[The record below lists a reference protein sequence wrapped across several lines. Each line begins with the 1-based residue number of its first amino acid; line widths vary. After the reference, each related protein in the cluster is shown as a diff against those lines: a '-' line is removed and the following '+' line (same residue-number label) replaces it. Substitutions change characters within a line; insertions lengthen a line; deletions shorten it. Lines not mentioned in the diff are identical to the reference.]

1 MESDIVSGVMID
13 LIHSF
18 MHAVMITGFVFVM
31 MMVIEYINVQTNGL
45 WQKSI
50 SKNKAKQYLLASLL
64 GAIPGC
70 LGSFTSVALF
80 SHRLISFGAIVATM
94 IATSGDEAFVMFA
107 MFPAKALLL
116 TAILFVISIGA
127 GYLTD
132 KLYTPKKVMTGFA
145 DRNFPLHKEEMC
157 KCFQKEYFIKQ
168 LLDPSRQRILL
179 FILVVFLLFAVAAG
193 IIAGDAKLWIKVTL
207 YLVIGFSLFIVVS
220 VPDHFLRKHLWDH
233 IVKKHIPRIFLWTF
247 GTLLVMAVL
256 NNYLDL
262 NDWLRDENNLMIVLV
277 IAVLIGIIPESGPHL
292 VFVTLFA
299 SGQIP
304 FSILLAS
311 SISQD
316 GHGMLPLLAESKRG
330 FIAVK
335 TANVIVAFIVGF
347 TGYLIGW

>member
-1 MESDIVSGVMID
+1 MKPDIVSGLIVD
-13 LIHSF
+13 LTHSF
-18 MHAVMITGFVFVM
+18 MHAIMITGFVFVM

-70 LGSFTSVALF
+70 LGAFTAVAMF

-107 MFPAKALLL
+107 MFPGKALLL

-132 KLYTPKKVMTGFA
+132 KVYTPERVMTGFA

-157 KCFQKEYFIKQ
+157 KCFQKEYFLKQ
-168 LLDPSRQRILL
+168 LINPSPRRIFL
-179 FILVVFLLFAVAAG
+179 FVIVMFLLLAVAFG
-193 IIAGDAKLWIKVTL
+193 LIAGDAKLWIKITL
-207 YLVIGFSLFIVVS
+207 YLVIGFSLFIVIS
-220 VPDHFLRKHLWDH
+220 VPDHFLSKHLWEH

-247 GTLLVMAVL
+247 GTLLVMTLL

-262 NDWLRDENNLMIVLV
+262 SDWLQDENNLLIVLV
-277 IAVLIGIIPESGPHL
+277 IAVLVGIIPESGPHL

-330 FIAVK
+330 FVAVK
-335 TANVIVAFIVGF
+335 TVNVIIALAVGF